1 MTRGAESEGEARGR
15 TRGRRTG
22 WQRRRWMENRRRMGS
37 DEQRDREKRVRRSG
51 GAKSEV
57 KRRGL
62 VRWRGAKRVKLRRG
76 ARGKARRL
84 PCPAR
89 VEAHASSDAILGQA
103 AGPFRSARE
112 GAEPTQEISP
122 LSLSHSFIE
131 SQSVIV
137 REKNTPL
144 HRQAANLFNPACGHT
159 ACQHCPVHPNPS
171 PPQRALQQPWG
182 SSSESSA
189 PAVEGAPVLARPT
202 QLRRRRLGP

>member
-1 MTRGAESEGEARGR
+1 MAATPKVDGEP
-15 TRGRRTG
+15 TTDEERRTA
-22 WQRRRWMENRRRMGS
+22 RRRKEGPAFRRCKVGGQAS
-37 DEQRDREKRVRRSG
+37 RSS
-51 GAKSEV
+51 A
-57 KRRGL
+57 L
-62 VRWRGAKRVKLRRG
+62 RGAKRVKLRRG
-76 ARGKARRL
+76 ARGMARRL

-122 LSLSHSFIE
+122 LSLS
-131 SQSVIV
+131 Q
-137 REKNTPL
+137 L
-144 HRQAANLFNPACGHT
+144 HRVAEGPRVKEEKKKAIVITIRRPLNPACGHT

-171 PPQRALQQPWG
+171 PPQRAQLQPWG
-182 SSSESSA
+182 SSSASTA